1 MAEITVTQQN
11 YAQEVTASEIPVLVD
26 FWATWCGPCQ
36 MIAPVL
42 AELAKEYEGR
52 LKVAKINVDD
62 EVALA
67 IGAGVQS
74 IPTVLV
80 VVGGEEKERIIGY
93 RTKGQ
98 LIEVLK
104 RYGIE

>member
-1 MAEITVTQQN
+1 MAEIIVTQEN
-11 YAQEVTASEIPVLVD
+11 YAQEVTSSQIPVLVD

-52 LKVAKINVDD
+52 LKIGKINVD
-62 EVALA
+62 EQVALA
-67 IGAGVQS
+67 ISAGVQS
-74 IPTVLV
+74 IPTLLMI
-80 VVGGEEKERIIGY
+80 VGGEEKERIIGY

-98 LIEVLK
+98 LVEVLK

>member
-1 MAEITVTQQN
+1 MAEIILTQEN
-11 YAQEVTASEIPVLVD
+11 YAQEVTESQTPVLVD

-52 LKVAKINVDD
+52 LTIGKINVD
-62 EVALA
+62 EQVALA
-67 IGAGVQS
+67 ISAGVQS
-74 IPTVLV
+74 IPTLLLIVD
-80 VVGGEEKERIIGY
+80 GEEKERIVGY

-98 LIEVLK
+98 LVEVLE
-104 RYGIE
+104 RHGIE